1 MRIYFTKVAYP
12 SLWQVPWDQACRRR
26 PDPNGENPPSPVSPK
41 RCPLSSQWGRS
52 SPSRTLC
59 TWCPCSPLPWPILN
73 PLLHSTGVNAEEIRK
88 LWEKVMTISLAI
100 SLASLSSFNVPP
112 VPNFTSRTSASN
124 PSAAFFEIIDPA
136 VIWRRKTKQCGYH
149 RFSIILLFSFK

>member
-1 MRIYFTKVAYP
+1 
-12 SLWQVPWDQACRRR
+12 
-26 PDPNGENPPSPVSPK
+26 
-41 RCPLSSQWGRS
+41 
-52 SPSRTLC
+52 
-59 TWCPCSPLPWPILN
+59 LN

-136 VIWRRKTKQCGYH
+136 VI
-149 RFSIILLFSFK
+149 